1 MGGILAGGSILAAFF
16 GGAVAL
22 FSPCCIVFLLPAYLA
37 SAVKNRRWRLLPLT
51 LLFALGLGVVLIPIT
66 LGIGLVASTL
76 NRFHT
81 GLYIAGG
88 VLLAALAVL
97 SFIGRS
103 WSMPS
108 SARAPDLASSDSAG
122 VFSLG
127 VFSGVASSCCAPVL
141 AGVVT
146 LSALASSPAGSF
158 ALGVAYVFGMT
169 FPLFVMALAW
179 DRFRLGDRRLFE
191 SRPLE
196 LRVAGRVVVTN
207 TVNVVVA
214 VAFALMSGLVFF
226 LAATGETTSAPD
238 AQLAIGRWLSEKLES
253 LLRMLDPVPEPL
265 LGLALVAV
273 AGAFVV
279 AALKP
284 RRFEADS
291 LEDADDVE
299 EAQDQ
304 GTGAD
309 GSAAACCASGEDAE
323 RASLSAP
330 PK

>member
-1 MGGILAGGSILAAFF
+1 VGGILAGGSILAAFF

-196 LRVAGRVVVTN
+196 LTVFWVLGYAG
-207 TVNVVVA
+207 
-214 VAFALMSGLVFF
+214 GFF
-226 LAATGETTSAPD
+226 LPFRDATSHTTTFPGGRYLLDTIKGADLGQEGGRLILDFNYAYNPSCAYSPQWDCPLAPPENVLPVEIRAGEQRYPD
-238 AQLAIGRWLSEKLES
+238 AEG
-253 LLRMLDPVPEPL
+253 
-265 LGLALVAV
+265 
-273 AGAFVV
+273 
-279 AALKP
+279 
-284 RRFEADS
+284 
-291 LEDADDVE
+291 
-299 EAQDQ
+299 
-304 GTGAD
+304 
-309 GSAAACCASGEDAE
+309 
-323 RASLSAP
+323 
-330 PK
+330 